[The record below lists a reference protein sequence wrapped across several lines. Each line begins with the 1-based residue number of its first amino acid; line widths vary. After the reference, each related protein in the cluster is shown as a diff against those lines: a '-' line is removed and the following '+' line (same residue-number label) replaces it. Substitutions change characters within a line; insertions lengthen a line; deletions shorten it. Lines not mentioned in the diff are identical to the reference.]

1 MMEENV
7 LFLKTETKVLT
18 VLQYV
23 QCLKSTMLLYSSPV
37 RPSILFIKTKCKI
50 NNIPQEQGLYA
61 PGKPGILNLSQ
72 ENTRK
77 LRN

>member
-37 RPSILFIKTKCKI
+37 RPSILFIKTKLQDQQYPSRAGFVCPWKTWNSKFI
-50 NNIPQEQGLYA
+50 
-61 PGKPGILNLSQ
+61 PGKY
-72 ENTRK
+72 
-77 LRN
+77 

>member
-37 RPSILFIKTKCKI
+37 RPSILFIKTKLQDQQYPPRAGFVCPWKTWNSKFI
-50 NNIPQEQGLYA
+50 
-61 PGKPGILNLSQ
+61 PGKY
-72 ENTRK
+72 
-77 LRN
+77 

>member
-37 RPSILFIKTKCKI
+37 RPSILFIKVHMTLPPFFSPKMVKNRAI
-50 NNIPQEQGLYA
+50 RMVYYLLQTD
-61 PGKPGILNLSQ
+61 K
-72 ENTRK
+72 
-77 LRN
+77 